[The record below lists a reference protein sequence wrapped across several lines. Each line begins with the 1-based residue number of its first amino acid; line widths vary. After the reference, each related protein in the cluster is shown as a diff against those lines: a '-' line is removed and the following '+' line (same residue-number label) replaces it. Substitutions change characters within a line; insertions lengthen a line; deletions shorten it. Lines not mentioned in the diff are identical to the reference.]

1 MNMFQVMVIDDERL
15 ARAEVKRALADY
27 PEFEMAGEAKNIK
40 EAKEQIETK
49 RPDLIFLDIQMPGGS
64 GFDLLE
70 SLETVP
76 TVVFT
81 TAFDEY
87 AVQAFEKEALDY
99 LVKPLRRERFAKT
112 IERVRKKL
120 SSENESSGK
129 RQLFVKDGNRCHLVN
144 LSEVH
149 MVESLDNYARLY
161 FGNKTTC
168 IKRSLN
174 QMEKTL
180 DSKLFF
186 RINRAQ
192 IVNTSFIK
200 EVDVLPKGR
209 LMLRL
214 QTGESLSVSERQ
226 SVLFKKFRQT

>member
-1 MNMFQVMVIDDERL
+1 MSTFQVMVIDDERL

-27 PEFEMAGEAKNIK
+27 PEFEMAGEAKNIS
-40 EAKEQIETK
+40 EAKEQIEAK
-49 RPDLIFLDIQMPGGS
+49 KPDLIFLDIQMPGGS

-81 TAFDEY
+81 TAFDTY

-99 LVKPLRRERFAKT
+99 LVKPLRKERFAKT
-112 IERVRKKL
+112 IERIRKKL
-120 SSENESSGK
+120 SGDAALSCK
-129 RQLFVKDGNRCHLVN
+129 RQIFIKDGNRCHLVN
-144 LSEVH
+144 LSELYL
-149 MVESLDNYARLY
+149 VESLDNYARLY

-180 DSKLFF
+180 DSQLFF
-186 RINRAQ
+186 RINRTQ
-192 IVNTSFIK
+192 IVNTSFIR
-200 EVDVLPKGR
+200 EMHVLPKGR
-209 LMLRL
+209 LMLNL
-214 QTGESLSVSERQ
+214 QTGEPLVVSERQ
-226 SVLFKKFRQT
+226 SVLFKRWKQP